1 MNTFLTSP
9 SYLFTSESV
18 AEGHP
23 DKLCDQVSDAVLD
36 AILAKDPSGRV
47 ACETAVTRGL
57 VIVMGEITTDCYIEI
72 PDIIRGVLK
81 DAGYTR
87 PELGFDYQSVGT
99 MVSIQ
104 PQSPDINHAVSRS
117 MEAQGGKA
125 DDLEGTGAGDQG
137 MMTGYACTETTELM
151 PLPISLAHRL
161 ARRLAQARRERVLPY
176 LRPDGKSQVTV
187 EYSRGKPKRVE
198 AVVIAANHDPDVD
211 LEKLRSDII
220 EAVIKPVVPPHLLD
234 RTRFLVNAGGKF
246 VVGGPVADTGVTGR
260 KLMVDSYGG
269 FARIGGGCFSGK
281 DPTKVDRSGA
291 YVARYVAKN
300 VVAAGLT
307 ERLELQLAYVL
318 GIAHPLS
325 ISIETFG
332 TGKVPDEV
340 ILELIKRHFELRPE
354 GIIRTLK
361 LRRPIYRA
369 TAVYGHFGR
378 EDGDFPWEKTD
389 KAAILREEAGI
400 KGAVS

>member
-36 AILAKDPSGRV
+36 AVLAQDPSGRV

-57 VIVMGEITTDCYIEI
+57 VIVMGEITTGCYIEI

-137 MMTGYACTETTELM
+137 MMTGYACTDTTELM

-161 ARRLAQARRERVLPY
+161 ARRLAQVRRERVLSY

-318 GIAHPLS
+318 GVAHPLS

-378 EDGDFPWEKTD
+378 EDGDFPWEKTE

>member
-36 AILAKDPSGRV
+36 AVMAQDPSGRV

-57 VIVMGEITTDCYIEI
+57 VIVMGEITTNCYIEI

-104 PQSPDINHAVSRS
+104 PQSPDIDQAVSRS

-125 DDLEGTGAGDQG
+125 NDLEGTGAGDQG
-137 MMTGYACTETTELM
+137 MMTGYACTETPELM

-161 ARRLAQARRERVLPY
+161 ARRLAQVRRERVLTY

-234 RTRFLVNAGGKF
+234 HTRFLVNAGGKF
-246 VVGGPVADTGVTGR
+246 VTGGPVADTGVTGR

-291 YVARYVAKN
+291 YVARYLAKN

-318 GIAHPLS
+318 GVAHPVS

-340 ILELIKRHFELRPE
+340 ISELIKRHFELRPE
-354 GIIRTLK
+354 GIIRTLR